1 MTGQPTRPERQ
12 DAPDRIP
19 VGLSSASV
27 WPQPA
32 RAAFEMSADLG
43 FDGVEVMVW
52 ADAVSQDVKALSR
65 LSRQHGVPV
74 LAVHAPCLLITQ
86 RVWSPEPEERLRKA
100 VVAASELGASTVV
113 VHPPFRWQRRYA
125 EAFPELVEELE
136 ETSGIKIAVEN
147 MFPLRP
153 PNSLNRLRTAR
164 SSGAKGNGGL
174 SAFKPSPDPTDVGF
188 RNYTLDLSHA
198 AAAHV
203 DAIELL
209 KRMSSGLAHVH
220 LADGTGAAHDEH
232 LLPGQGSQPCAEV
245 CEALAADGY
254 EGSVVLEVN
263 TRKAK
268 NPQQRA
274 DLLAEAL
281 LFARLHLEP
290 LGT

>member
-65 LSRQHGVPV
+65 LSQQHGVPV